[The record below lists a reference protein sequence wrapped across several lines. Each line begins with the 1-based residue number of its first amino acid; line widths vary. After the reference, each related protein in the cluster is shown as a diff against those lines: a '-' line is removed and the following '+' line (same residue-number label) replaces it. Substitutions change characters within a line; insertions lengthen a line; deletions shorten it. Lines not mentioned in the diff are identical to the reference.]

1 VNHFPGKTRI
11 LVIDDEPAAFTL
23 VQHMLASAADLD
35 VAIDWVDTFDAGLE
49 AVQENQHDVYL
60 VDFKLSDGS
69 GVELL
74 RCANDL
80 GIQVPAILLTAYGNY
95 DTDIQV
101 MHLGAMDYLD
111 KKHLSP
117 ELLERSIRY
126 ALERSRT
133 EKELRRLHQ
142 QVADLEQL
150 KTDMIRMAAHDLKN
164 PIATIL
170 MNIHLIQELADMES
184 DPRLAR
190 AINNIEISA
199 DSMRMITSSILS
211 LERIQEIYARTLH
224 NLHLN
229 PLVTA
234 VCREMESAAQEK
246 GQDYMVVIAEEPLH
260 AWGDHSL
267 LSQAIGN
274 LISNAIK
281 HAPPASQIAVRLYRE
296 RDEAVLEVQ
305 DNGSGIP
312 PEMHSR
318 IFQPFFRVETGQ
330 AEAVNGEAEGSG
342 LGLYLVSSVVVR
354 HQGTIIFQSKEGEG
368 SLFGFRLPLG
378 PGPKTKSVGPES

>member
-1 VNHFPGKTRI
+1 MNHFPGKTRI

-150 KTDMIRMAAHDLKN
+150 KTDMIRMAAHDIKSPMTAIQLNLYMLEKLDPAMN
-164 PIATIL
+164 REKFLELTGSIGRAT
-170 MNIHLIQELADMES
+170 
-184 DPRLAR
+184 AR
-190 AINNIEISA
+190 SSSTGAWTMA
-199 DSMRMITSSILS
+199 TS
-211 LERIQEIYARTLH
+211 
-224 NLHLN
+224 
-229 PLVTA
+229 
-234 VCREMESAAQEK
+234 
-246 GQDYMVVIAEEPLH
+246 
-260 AWGDHSL
+260 
-267 LSQAIGN
+267 
-274 LISNAIK
+274 
-281 HAPPASQIAVRLYRE
+281 
-296 RDEAVLEVQ
+296 
-305 DNGSGIP
+305 
-312 PEMHSR
+312 
-318 IFQPFFRVETGQ
+318 
-330 AEAVNGEAEGSG
+330 
-342 LGLYLVSSVVVR
+342 
-354 HQGTIIFQSKEGEG
+354 
-368 SLFGFRLPLG
+368 
-378 PGPKTKSVGPES
+378 